1 MLFYWRIDMAR
12 PSKTAAVIKLEKNKD
27 HRTKKQLAAR
37 ERAEKALLTG
47 KAMIETA
54 DVRNDRTAHLEFLR
68 LKPLLKAIEKF
79 DEIYGNPVRRY
90 CLNKSKL
97 ADIDAK
103 IEQLEA
109 GIEEIH
115 EEKSKFKSV
124 DEYYRLITKMNDTI
138 TKQEQLAKAIRA
150 EMNDF
155 EKQNCM
161 TIRSALAAI
170 PKKPETKANALK
182 EALGV

>member
-1 MLFYWRIDMAR
+1 MAR
-12 PSKTAAVIKLEKNKD
+12 PAKAATVVKLEKKS
-27 HRTKKQLAAR
+27 HRTKKELATR
-37 ERAEKALLTG
+37 DRAEKALLTG
-47 KAMIETA
+47 KMMIETA
-54 DVRNDRTAHLEFLR
+54 EVRNDRTAHLEFLR
-68 LKPLLKAIEKF
+68 LKPLLKAIDKF
-79 DEIYGNPVRRY
+79 DEIYGAPTRRY

-97 ADIDAK
+97 AGIEADIEK
-103 IEQLEA
+103 TKSE
-109 GIEEIH
+109 IEEIR
-115 EEKSKFKSV
+115 ENKADFSKNMP
-124 DEYYRLITKMNDTI
+124 EYYRLITKMEDI
-138 TKQEQLAKAIRA
+138 IAKKEGIAKSIRA

>member
-1 MLFYWRIDMAR
+1 MAR
-12 PSKTAAVIKLEKNKD
+12 PAKAATVVKLEKKS
-27 HRTKKQLAAR
+27 HRTKKELATR
-37 ERAEKALLTG
+37 ERVEKALLTG
-47 KAMIETA
+47 KMMVETA
-54 DVRNDRTAHLEFLR
+54 DVRSDKVAHLEFLR
-68 LKPLLKAIEKF
+68 LKPLLKAIDKF
-79 DEIYGNPVRRY
+79 DEIYGAPVRRY

-97 ADIDAK
+97 NNVEIDIAK
-103 IEQLEA
+103 TKCE
-109 GIEEIH
+109 IEELR
-115 EEKSKFKSV
+115 ENKADFSKNMP
-124 DEYYRLITKMNDTI
+124 EYYRLITKMEDI
-138 TKQEQLAKAIRA
+138 IAKKEGIAKSIRA